1 MIAYPETRGT
11 LVDMPIDFLTFND
24 DDINSTYQTNFMG
37 HGETLVTFLNH

>member
-24 DDINSTYQTNFMG
+24 DDIRKQVLTKQTLWVMVRHWLLF
-37 HGETLVTFLNH
+37 